1 MEIEISKEAKTNRD
15 AYQAVQAQMELDHFG
30 KCVLMHNG
38 EIVGIY
44 DTSSDAYAVGCEK
57 FGLGEFTTELVGQ
70 KPMHLG
76 IFTLCL
82 PQK

>member
-1 MEIEISKEAKTNRD
+1 
-15 AYQAVQAQMELDHFG
+15 
-30 KCVLMHNG
+30 VLMHNG
-38 EIVGIY
+38 EVVGIY

-57 FGLGEFTTELVGQ
+57 FGLGKFTTELVGQ